1 MSEVKK
7 LTQSIRSCSEFE
19 LCYGTIVTLNK
30 IDNAAMRLEER
41 LAEARAEIEGLK
53 RIGRTA
59 VRNATKL
66 SGAELQAAKRLR
78 NSLLPE
84 ALESERAANA
94 MLTDEIERKDK
105 LIEQMR
111 EALQAA
117 LQIP

>member
-7 LTQSIRSCSEFE
+7 LTQSIRSHSEFE

-41 LAEARAEIEGLK
+41 LAEARAEIDRLK
-53 RIGRTA
+53 I
-59 VRNATKL
+59 
-66 SGAELQAAKRLR
+66 
-78 NSLLPE
+78 E
-84 ALESERAANA
+84 ALNTADENKYNRSEMSKLYYRK
-94 MLTDEIERKDK
+94 LDEIERKDK